1 MARRSLIHN
10 REGVSTTE
18 YVILL
23 LVVACIGIAGWRL
36 LGTTAF
42 SRATSA
48 SGDMS
53 GLGSSGDG
61 SGRGGGGGGG
71 GGGGASSGSPRTR
84 LEDATADA
92 TPPPDPK
99 DELVMPFTLLA
110 GALLLLIAMGAKRMK
125 KGDGGGGGSEGGD
138 LTPGKPDESTVYTST
153 MLPDDDDLAMP
164 PKGDRLTDEQKNLIK
179 QWIAQGAEFGA
190 WKGAE
195 E

>member
-1 MARRSLIHN
+1 MMEQPGAARHAFCALQRPGGTYCAPPLPLVYRRPHRMARRSLIHN

-125 KGDGGGGGSEGGD
+125 TGDGGGGGAEGGEAK
-138 LTPGKPDESTVYTST
+138 TG
-153 MLPDDDDLAMP
+153 
-164 PKGDRLTDEQKNLIK
+164 
-179 QWIAQGAEFGA
+179 
-190 WKGAE
+190 
-195 E
+195 